1 MPLSEELDA
10 KIRALPRKPGVYIMR
25 DHEGRIIYIGKA
37 TELRTRVRSY
47 FTGHDTRNFVQH
59 LDDLLGDLEIII
71 TFNPKEAQILENTL
85 IKKHKP
91 RFNIMLRDDKTY
103 LSLRINTAHQWPRLD
118 VVRRPAKD
126 GSLYFGPY
134 HSSSSAREMLQL
146 VNRHFQLRTC
156 RDTVLY
162 NRARPCL
169 QYQIKRCP
177 GPCVFPISRD
187 DYMADVK
194 AAAMFLGGRND
205 DLIGIL
211 EERMMAAAERY
222 EYESA
227 AQIRDQLEAVRTSL
241 TKQRAVVSN
250 LVDRDVIG
258 VYREGDSVAISVL
271 HIRGGAMQDLRGY
284 TFENQIF
291 PTASLLED
299 FIAQLYALDSAEP
312 PAEVVV
318 PEDIDAEEEL
328 QELLSERRGT
338 RCLIIT
344 PKRGDRVALLEL
356 AAENARQLFAER
368 LTSRERSA
376 SLLARLKDKLHLD
389 VYPRRMECFDISNF
403 QGTQVVASQVVFEDG
418 IAKKSDYKRYRIKT
432 VDGQDDFASM
442 FEVLRRRAKRAKD
455 GTDPMPDLIVIDGG
469 KGQLGMAVAALSDLG
484 LKDQAIVSLAKS
496 RITGLEPA
504 SDSTTRSPERVFR
517 PGQKNAI
524 ILRANS
530 DECLLLERIR
540 DEAHRFAI
548 TFHRELR
555 NRETIFSAVDGIS
568 GVGKERGR
576 LLLRHFGSARKVK
589 QATLREL
596 EAVPGLPRGV
606 AAAVFGT
613 FHTDAVDPAPAD
625 D

>member
-10 KIRALPRKPGVYIMR
+10 KIKALPRKPGVYLMR

-37 TELRTRVRSY
+37 TELRSRVRSY

-59 LDDLLGDLEIII
+59 LDDLLGDVEVII

-103 LSLRINTAHQWPRLD
+103 LSLRINTAHAWPRVD

-156 RDTVLY
+156 RDSVLY

-187 DYMADVK
+187 DYMKDVK
-194 AAAMFLGGRND
+194 AAAMFLGGKND
-205 DLIGIL
+205 DLIRTL
-211 EERMMAAAERY
+211 EQRMMEAAERY

-258 VYREGDSVAISVL
+258 LYREGEAVAVSVL

-284 TFENQIF
+284 TFEHQIF
-291 PTASLLED
+291 PTASILED

-318 PEDIDAEEEL
+318 SEELASAEELE
-328 QELLSERRGT
+328 ELLSERRGT
-338 RCLIIT
+338 RSLIIT
-344 PKRGDRVALLEL
+344 PRRGDRVALLEL

-368 LTSRERSA
+368 LTSLERSA
-376 SLLARLKDKLHLD
+376 SVLARIKDKLHLD
-389 VYPRRMECFDISNF
+389 TYPTRIECFDISNF
-403 QGTQVVASQVVFEDG
+403 QGKQVVASQVVFENG
-418 IAKKSDYKRYRIKT
+418 LAKKSDYKRYRIRT
-432 VDGQDDFASM
+432 VEGQDDFASM
-442 FEVLRRRAKRAKD
+442 FEVLRRRARRARE
-455 GTDPMPDLIVIDGG
+455 GSDPMPDLIVIDGG
-469 KGQLGMAVAALSDLG
+469 KGQLGMAVAALADLG
-484 LKDQAIVSLAKS
+484 LRDQAIVSLAKS
-496 RITGLEPA
+496 RVTGIEPS
-504 SDSTTRSPERVFR
+504 SDGTVRSPERVFR
-517 PGQKNAI
+517 PGQKNPI
-524 ILRANS
+524 ILRANT

-555 NRETIFSAVDGIS
+555 NRETIFSAMEQIPGI
-568 GVGKERGR
+568 GRERGR

-589 QATLREL
+589 AASLREL
-596 EAVPGLPRGV
+596 ESVPGLPRPV
-606 AAAVFGT
+606 AASVYAS
-613 FHTDAVDPAPAD
+613 FHGEAFDPPAD
-625 D
+625 DN